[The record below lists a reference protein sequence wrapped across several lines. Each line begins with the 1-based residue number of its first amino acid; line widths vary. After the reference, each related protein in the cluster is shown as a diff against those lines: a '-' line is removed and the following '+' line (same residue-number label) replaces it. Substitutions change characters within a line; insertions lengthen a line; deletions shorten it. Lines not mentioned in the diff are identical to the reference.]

1 MLLLTFFFTVLSL
14 SQCELNFNSLPSEV
28 DWRDKGVVPPVT
40 NQGAMGCSSNIVATE
55 AIESSNAIRT
65 GHLVSLSTAEIASC
79 CSANCTL
86 SGVAIFDCIAKRD
99 GLCLESEYP
108 RVTDRCESDRC
119 KPFAIVTGGVPVPR
133 GDEKALAEAVA
144 KQPVVA
150 AIDVTNAFMSYR
162 DGVFVDQLCSQSKLN
177 HMVLVVGYGTD
188 NQGVEYWIVMNSW
201 GKEWGMNGFVLMARN
216 RDNMCGIA
224 SDASYPLC

>member
-1 MLLLTFFFTVLSL
+1 M
-14 SQCELNFNSLPSEV
+14 
-28 DWRDKGVVPPVT
+28 
-40 NQGAMGCSSNIVATE
+40 
-55 AIESSNAIRT
+55 
-65 GHLVSLSTAEIASC
+65 
-79 CSANCTL
+79 
-86 SGVAIFDCIAKRD
+86 IFDLSKRD

-201 GKEWGMNGFVLMARN
+201 GKECCSRPW
-216 RDNMCGIA
+216 
-224 SDASYPLC
+224 SDARIGKFLVRFRQGMGNERICANGPQ